1 MEQRML
7 RRRVDSEEMN
17 PSHASTHNS
26 VLNSVWF
33 RPNLMLVLLSSS
45 LGESQRN
52 APFFSTS
59 FFFFLCLGRNGLV
72 YSLES

>member
-1 MEQRML
+1 ML
-7 RRRVDSEEMN
+7 RRRADGEKMN
-17 PSHASTHNS
+17 ASHASTHNS

-33 RPNLMLVLLSSS
+33 QPNPHACLSNS

-59 FFFFLCLGRNGLV
+59 FFFFLFLNQSVLRRKWPGLL
-72 YSLES
+72 S

>member
-1 MEQRML
+1 ML
-7 RRRVDSEEMN
+7 RRRVDGEEMN

-26 VLNSVWF
+26 ALNSTWF

-59 FFFFLCLGRNGLV
+59 FFFFFSNQAVLRRNRPGLL
-72 YSLES
+72 S